1 MRAEIAR
8 WSVTEFSARIAA
20 RDISRVEAAHACLS
34 ALATQGP
41 GLNCLARLEADTA
54 LTQAAAGDARQTS
67 FGVPMAHKD
76 MFARTGWKQECGS
89 RAMRDYVATHTATV
103 LTKLDAAGAI
113 DLGRL
118 AMGEFAIGASGH
130 NDYAGTPRNPWHR
143 DHLAGGTSGGPAAAV
158 AARLVPAALASD
170 TGGSTR
176 LPAAFCGIAGFKPS
190 FGKLDTDGMFPCSPT
205 LDHVGILAR
214 DAADIAL
221 VFAALTSIKPPRPND
236 LRGARIGVQRRYFLD
251 GCAGDVS
258 ASFDAALRLLER
270 EGAAL
275 IDVDAPDVEA
285 ANPLASLVIMV
296 EAASHHRRR
305 LDERA
310 HDYLSATRARL
321 ATGFVYTGA
330 EYRAALAA
338 RVHFLRHLGAH
349 VFAQA
354 DFLITPTAPRT
365 APRIDGAD
373 LPGEAGFAGFGG
385 PIGQCARLFNMT
397 GLPAIAVPFGFAA
410 NGMPLSIQFV
420 ARPNADAALLTFAT
434 AFEAARGPYPSP
446 DDRRKP

>member
-1 MRAEIAR
+1 MRTEIAR
-8 WSVTEFSARIAA
+8 WSVTEFNARIAA
-20 RDISRVEAAHACLS
+20 RDISRVEAAHACLA
-34 ALATQGP
+34 ALDAQGP
-41 GLNCLARLEADTA
+41 ALNCLARLEADAA

-76 MFARTGWKQECGS
+76 MFARAGWKQECGS
-89 RAMRDYVATHTATV
+89 RAMRDYVATHTATA

-143 DHLAGGTSGGPAAAV
+143 EHLAGGTSGGPAAAI
-158 AARLVPAALASD
+158 AARLIPAALASD

-190 FGKLDTDGMFPCSPT
+190 AGMIDTDGMFACSPT

-221 VFAALTSIKPPRPND
+221 VFAALTGTKPPCPHD
-236 LRGARIGVQRRYFLD
+236 LRGARIGVHRRYFLD
-251 GCAGDVS
+251 GCTGDVL
-258 ASFDAALRLLER
+258 ASFENALRLLER
-270 EGAAL
+270 EGATL
-275 IDVDAPDVEA
+275 VEIDAPDIDA
-285 ANPLASLVIMV
+285 ANPLASLIIMV

-305 LDERA
+305 LTERA
-310 HDYLSATRARL
+310 PEYLPETRARL

-338 RVHFLRHLGAH
+338 RVHLLRRLGAH
-349 VFAQA
+349 IFAHVDYLA
-354 DFLITPTAPRT
+354 TPAAPRT

-373 LPGEAGFAGFGG
+373 LPGGSGFAGFGG

-410 NGMPLSIQFV
+410 SGMPLSVQFV
-420 ARPNADAALLTFAT
+420 ARPNADAILLAFAA
-434 AFEAARGPYPSP
+434 AFEAARGPYPAP
-446 DDRRKP
+446 DDRRPR

>member
-1 MRAEIAR
+1 MRTEISR
-8 WSVTEFSARIAA
+8 WSVTEFRARIAA
-20 RDISRVEAAHACLS
+20 RDISCAEAVRACLS
-34 ALATQGP
+34 ALDAQGP
-41 GLNCLARLEADTA
+41 ALNCLARLEADAA
-54 LTQAAAGDARQTS
+54 LMQAAAGDARQTA

-76 MFARTGWKQECGS
+76 MFARSSWKLECGS
-89 RAMRDYVATHTATV
+89 RAMQDYVATRTASA

-130 NDYAGTPRNPWHR
+130 NEYAGTPRNPWNR

-190 FGKLDTDGMFPCSPT
+190 AGMIDTDGMFPCSPT

-214 DAADIAL
+214 DAADIAQ
-221 VFAALTSIKPPRPND
+221 VFAALTGIKPPCPHD
-236 LRGARIGVQRRYFLD
+236 LRGARIGVHRRYFLD
-251 GCAGDVS
+251 GCTGDVL
-258 ASFDAALRLLER
+258 ASFETALRLLER
-270 EGAAL
+270 EGATL
-275 IDVDAPDVEA
+275 TEIDAPDIDA
-285 ANPLASLVIMV
+285 ANPLASLIIMV
-296 EAASHHRRR
+296 DAAAHHRRR
-305 LDERA
+305 LEERA
-310 HDYLSATRARL
+310 RDYLPETRARL

-330 EYRAALAA
+330 EYRTALAA
-338 RVHFLRHLGAH
+338 RVHLLRRLGAH
-349 VFAQA
+349 VFAQVDYLA
-354 DFLITPTAPRT
+354 TPTAPRA

-373 LPGEAGFAGFGG
+373 LTGERGFAGFGG

-410 NGMPLSIQFV
+410 NGMPLSVQFV
-420 ARPNADAALLTFAT
+420 ARPNADAALLAFAA
-434 AFEAARGPYPSP
+434 AFEAARGPYPAP
-446 DDRRKP
+446 DDRRPR